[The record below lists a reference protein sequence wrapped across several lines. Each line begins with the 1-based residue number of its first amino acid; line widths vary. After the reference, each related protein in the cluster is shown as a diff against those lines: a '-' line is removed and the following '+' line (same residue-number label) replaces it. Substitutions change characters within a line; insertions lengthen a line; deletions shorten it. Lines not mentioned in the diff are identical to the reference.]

1 MARIRYLIRRLS
13 VQAMLSYAQPIG
25 EDQYSFSLT
34 PAQTKSIIMGDGET
48 WQEDNAIFFQAM
60 CILRGSEYEQP
71 TEDALLSDLSDVLL
85 YLDFKG
91 IFDRDAD
98 NPKAALMQK
107 KTEAMFSPEG
117 ITLNFGQ
124 GDARYLAFERSGSM
138 SRSAVLSFVRADV
151 YEELFRRMTVGM
163 TLGVCQLSKLYAY
176 NGLLFSSGTRIETY
190 MLWEKDA
197 IVVIDTPTA
206 V

>member
-1 MARIRYLIRRLS
+1 MAKLRYLIRRLS

-25 EDQYSFSLT
+25 EDQYTFSLT
-34 PAQTKSIIMGDGET
+34 PAQTKEVIMGDGET

-60 CILRGSEYEQP
+60 CILRGEKYRQP
-71 TEDALLSDLSDVLL
+71 TSDTLISDLADVIL

-98 NPKAALMQK
+98 NPKAAIMQK

-138 SRSAVLSFVRADV
+138 SRSLCFLLSA
-151 YEELFRRMTVGM
+151 
-163 TLGVCQLSKLYAY
+163 Q
-176 NGLLFSSGTRIETY
+176 IY
-190 MLWEKDA
+190 MRSFPA
-197 IVVIDTPTA
+197 G
-206 V
+206 